1 MPTEKSVC
9 FSKAWLPGR
18 RSQGYMPL
26 FAGDRDY
33 QKIAW
38 MWLILGRFEH
48 HDIFR
53 HNRRPRCVAVRAS
66 NS

>member
-1 MPTEKSVC
+1 
-9 FSKAWLPGR
+9 
-18 RSQGYMPL
+18 MPL

-66 NS
+66 NA